1 MTSPVGGKPES
12 TQDRY
17 NDVHSVGSSFGA
29 ELDEDSVRGLL
40 GNQVENPFFSIVTGL
55 ANTVVD
61 ILESVAKGI
70 AGIFSPGAKEAPIR
84 NAIIAVMEP
93 MESQV
98 FELGKRLN
106 DMSAEAM
113 EKIEEQ
119 AELIRS
125 AETELSNIHTLLQEQ
140 KDYEEATREALNDA
154 EIAIGE
160 AEAWMGINEEK
171 IDEAQNKALASH
183 QILFNEQTG
192 WNKTQEKITES
203 LVKSTEANTQALSV
217 QSNLNKL
224 FQEQLWAQL
233 DMIEQLELQSP
244 RVYHQNVDDGPL
256 ISNIPSWLGWDTA
269 REYKNTFINFYHRY
283 SDTKSIKW
291 QATGRWEG
299 QVRLTT
305 NWDNGAVDVYV
316 YTIHKNSI
324 SRGDKSWSGR
334 TFSNGGGAAFVYHRN
349 TTFEVYP
356 KHLGRWFNLFWKP
369 EDERWYHSTTA
380 LDIRGV
386 EGGPSILRW
395 DQANAKENPGIRL
408 ATSFSC
414 NQPLT
419 LVDMAG
425 KEVTYQPG
433 ETINPQI
440 IDVNRLDKSKQYRF
454 EEVGIHW

>member
-29 ELDEDSVRGLL
+29 ELDESSVRSLL

-61 ILESVAKGI
+61 ILESVANGI

-140 KDYEEATREALNDA
+140 KAYEEATREALNDA

-203 LVKSTEANTQALSV
+203 LVNATEANTQALKL
-217 QSNLNKL
+217 QENLNLL

-233 DMIEQLELQSP
+233 DMIEQGEIQRP
-244 RVYHQNVDDGPL
+244 RVYHQAVDDGPL
-256 ISNIPSWLGWDTA
+256 ISDVPSWVDWDKA
-269 REYKNTFINFYHRY
+269 REYLNTFINFYHRY
-283 SDTKSIKW
+283 SDTKKVYW

-305 NWDNGAVDVYV
+305 NWDNGAVDTYV
-316 YTIHKNSI
+316 YTIHRDRI
-324 SRGDKSWSGR
+324 TRGDKSWSGR
-334 TFSNGGGAAFVYHRN
+334 TLSMTGGAAFVYHRN

-356 KHLGRWFNLFWKP
+356 KNLGRQVGIFISSKEGESDRWWLD
-369 EDERWYHSTTA
+369 EDSSGMGQPPMIRYHSPDRLRLSASSTCNR
-380 LDIRGV
+380 DIAIRVYQDGEWEKKV
-386 EGGPSILRW
+386 YPKGEVIPPSMIWREDVPTGSTYFLE
-395 DQANAKENPGIRL
+395 ANFFGS
-408 ATSFSC
+408 T
-414 NQPLT
+414 
-419 LVDMAG
+419 
-425 KEVTYQPG
+425 
-433 ETINPQI
+433 
-440 IDVNRLDKSKQYRF
+440 
-454 EEVGIHW
+454 W